1 MGNGYLRVPLV
12 TEKGVLFK
20 PKSHCY
26 NWIIK
31 RKHPFEKIT
40 LEVNIMNKVVAF

>member
-1 MGNGYLRVPLV
+1 MGSPKYPWL
-12 TEKGVLFK
+12 

>member
-1 MGNGYLRVPLV
+1 MGNGYPQVPLV
-12 TEKGVLFK
+12 TD
-20 PKSHCY
+20 CY